1 MAHDH
6 ESIRIRVV
14 AGDTFR
20 AERLTRD
27 LRRTLS
33 TVEGLEVAF
42 AESNHVDRPDGE
54 KGTGFTDFAL
64 SATVAV
70 PVATAVTRVLVT
82 AIREWCA
89 RERNRKVEIAGR
101 DGVSVVITGGID
113 EETERIVRLLARDGR
128 GPAAEDG
135 RETS

>member
-1 MAHDH
+1 MVHDNPGIH
-6 ESIRIRVV
+6 IRVI

-33 TVEGLEVAF
+33 TVDGLDVGF
-42 AESNHVDRPDGE
+42 AIADHPARAEGE
-54 KGTGFTDFAL
+54 KSAGSADLLL
-64 SATVAV
+64 SAAVTV
-70 PVATAVTRVLVT
+70 PTATAITRVLVT

-89 RERNRKVEIAGR
+89 RERNRKVEVTG
-101 DGVSVVITGGID
+101 DGSVVITGGVD
-113 EETERIVRLLARDGR
+113 EQTERIVRVLTQGNRM
-128 GPAAEDG
+128 PAVETD

>member
-1 MAHDH
+1 MTNDL
-6 ESIRIRVV
+6 EDIRIRVIT
-14 AGDTFR
+14 GDTFR

-33 TVEGLEVAF
+33 TVDELEIDF
-42 AESNHVDRPDGE
+42 AAGDRADRADGE
-54 KGTGFTDFAL
+54 KGGGLSGLAL

-89 RERNRKVEIAGR
+89 RERNRKVEVTV
-101 DGVSVVITGGID
+101 DGSVVITGGID
-113 EETERIVRLLARDGR
+113 EQTESIVRLLTRDR
-128 GPAAEDG
+128 RVPTAETDC
-135 RETS
+135 ETS

>member
-1 MAHDH
+1 MTDDH
-6 ESIRIRVV
+6 EDIRIRVI

-33 TVEGLEVAF
+33 TVEDLEVDF
-42 AESNHVDRPDGE
+42 AGTGRTDHVDGE
-54 KGTGFTDFAL
+54 KGAGFADLAL

-70 PVATAVTRVLVT
+70 PVATAVARVLVT

-89 RERNRKVEIAGR
+89 RERNRKVEIVGNE
-101 DGVSVVITGGID
+101 GVRIIITGGFD
-113 EETERIVRLLARDGR
+113 EPTERIVRLLAGERHDS
-128 GPAAEDG
+128 ATESD
-135 RETS
+135 REIP

>member
-1 MAHDH
+1 MTNDH
-6 ESIRIRVV
+6 EDIRIRVI

-20 AERLTRD
+20 AERLTRN

-33 TVEGLEVAF
+33 NVEDLDVDF
-42 AESNHVDRPDGE
+42 AVGDRAGAADGE
-54 KGTGFTDFAL
+54 KGAGVADLAL

-89 RERNRKVEIAGR
+89 LERNRKVEVTV
-101 DGVSVVITGGID
+101 DGSVVITGGID
-113 EETERIVRLLARDGR
+113 EQTETIVRLLTQDQRV
-128 GPAAEDG
+128 PAADTD